1 MDRWNPGP
9 PVEPYT
15 QPGPAGTVCGF
26 GRFWSAS
33 VAVTIVDSGLGVR
46 GEETA
51 VGQWLVGIW
60 GYQQKH
66 AHSMSQQVLLVDLEC

>member
-1 MDRWNPGP
+1 MSQWYCLWIWQIL
-9 PVEPYT
+9 ECF
-15 QPGPAGTVCGF
+15 CGC
-26 GRFWSAS
+26 
-33 VAVTIVDSGLGVR
+33 VVTIVDSGLGVR